1 MPRKAANVATIP
13 TTRSHVRPFRLV
25 AHGIESRKV
34 QTLLK
39 IRIEDPIS
47 TISSQIIFFIFNDL
61 GRSLLCVN
69 LCELRPDWAFVHW
82 LTGEIDWGHVR
93 GRWRFRSKG
102 HAPKDMSLK
111 LCCYPGCFRYW
122 RYVRGSRKT
131 GGIGRVPTAG
141 RRVASSGEKETDVG
155 LPTDGRPNSRF
166 RMQGEVGRD
175 TGCFSSA

>member
-1 MPRKAANVATIP
+1 
-13 TTRSHVRPFRLV
+13 VRPFRLV

-102 HAPKDMSLK
+102 HVPKAVLLPWLCSLLEIRPWK
-111 LCCYPGCFRYW
+111 SEDSRHRTCP
-122 RYVRGSRKT
+122 YV
-131 GGIGRVPTAG
+131 
-141 RRVASSGEKETDVG
+141 
-155 LPTDGRPNSRF
+155 
-166 RMQGEVGRD
+166 
-175 TGCFSSA
+175 